1 MSWRVDEQAAD
12 AVACAPRHAG
22 ALMLAGCAAIELGGR
37 AVGWRRDIRERGDVR
52 EIIEKPP
59 WKPLQKQRCRC
70 PPASPVLGCSA
81 PVKLECSAKSD
92 PGLCTVVVAVMPEIH
107 DKLTFSKPPS
117 KTDPQVG

>member
-22 ALMLAGCAAIELGGR
+22 ALVLAGCAAIELGAERSGGDETFGR
-37 AVGWRRDIRERGDVR
+37 EATCEISKAPMEAPPKTEMPVSPRVR
-52 EIIEKPP
+52 F
-59 WKPLQKQRCRC
+59 
-70 PPASPVLGCSA
+70 GCSA

-92 PGLCTVVVAVMPEIH
+92 PGLCTVVVAGLPEIH